1 VIEEQNAM
9 NNDILIQQP
18 QAAQQHA
25 EELVLLF
32 HGVGSNARDL
42 QALGEALAARMP
54 QAWVISVCA
63 PERLGNS
70 NGWQWFSVQGITEDN
85 RPARVAAAM
94 PAFIEAISRWQ
105 AHAGVDQGRT
115 TLVGFSQG
123 SIMSLESTQQAL
135 PPAGRVAAI
144 AGRFA
149 QPPHVNPEGVL
160 IHLLHGEQ
168 DTIVPTAQSIK
179 AAAVLQDLGA
189 DVSLDLFPGLGH
201 QIDGRVLQSLLDRLG
216 SKLMS

>member
-1 VIEEQNAM
+1 M

-18 QAAQQHA
+18 QAAQQQA

-42 QALGEALAARMP
+42 QALGEALAAQMP
-54 QAWVISVCA
+54 YAWVISVCA
-63 PERLGNS
+63 TERLGNS

-105 AHAGVDQGRT
+105 AHTGVDQGRT

-149 QPPHVNPEGVL
+149 QPPRVNPGGVL
-160 IHLLHGEQ
+160 VHLFHGEQ
-168 DTIVPTAQSIK
+168 DAVVPAQHSVN
-179 AAAVLQDLGA
+179 AAAALQELGA
-189 DVSLDLFPGLGH
+189 AVSLDLFPGLGH
-201 QIDGRVLQSLLDRLG
+201 QIDGRLLQRLIDRLG
-216 SKLMS
+216 STALS